1 MLVHCIRKS
10 GNFQQFQDSVV
21 IGCALKIP
29 YQDHAHD
36 QLDEKSMS
44 MLRGCLACTVAVAPG
59 VLQSICLGILLQRG
73 CPVSVRKPEKT
84 ETVNDRRH
92 RSWLASKG
100 TTKCLRG
107 AIIDD
112 RMSGRNPEATSV
124 R

>member
-1 MLVHCIRKS
+1 MPTINSMKKHAQASRMPCMYCSCDPRGAVI
-10 GNFQQFQDSVV
+10 SV
-21 IGCALKIP
+21 
-29 YQDHAHD
+29 
-36 QLDEKSMS
+36 
-44 MLRGCLACTVAVAPG
+44 
-59 VLQSICLGILLQRG
+59 QSICLGILLQSG

-112 RMSGRNPEATSV
+112 RMSGRNPEAASV

>member
-1 MLVHCIRKS
+1 MYCSCGPRGAVT
-10 GNFQQFQDSVV
+10 SV
-21 IGCALKIP
+21 
-29 YQDHAHD
+29 
-36 QLDEKSMS
+36 
-44 MLRGCLACTVAVAPG
+44 
-59 VLQSICLGILLQRG
+59 QSICLGILLQSD
-73 CPVSVRKPEKT
+73 CPVSVKKPEKT

-112 RMSGRNPEATSV
+112 RMSGRNPEAASV